1 MRFTMKRGSDMSG
14 FLVSNIVLYAFG
26 DDDIKTP
33 IANNLL
39 AQYPTISTQVVNE
52 CSHVMRRKLSWSPD
66 KIAEELEM
74 LLLVVRLQTVS
85 IEHIRQAWKIAAR
98 YGFSH
103 YCRRR
108 VGCMLRE
115 TIYGRHAARTGH

>member
-1 MRFTMKRGSDMSG
+1 MCG
-14 FLVSNIVLYAFG
+14 FLDSNIVLYAFG

-52 CSHVMRRKLSWSPD
+52 CSQVMRRKLSWSPD

-74 LLLVVRLQTVS
+74 LLLVVRLQTVG
-85 IEHIRQAWKIAAR
+85 IEHIFAKPGKSQHVTVLATMTA
-98 YGFSH
+98 
-103 YCRRR
+103 
-108 VGCMLRE
+108 
-115 TIYGRHAARTGH
+115 

>member
-14 FLVSNIVLYAFG
+14 FLDSNIVLYAFG

-52 CSHVMRRKLSWSPD
+52 CSHVMRRKLSRR
-66 KIAEELEM
+66 KICL
-74 LLLVVRLQTVS
+74 
-85 IEHIRQAWKIAAR
+85 
-98 YGFSH
+98 
-103 YCRRR
+103 
-108 VGCMLRE
+108 
-115 TIYGRHAARTGH
+115 